1 VDGVVIRRGELTA
14 GRMTVCR
21 MRGLQRIP
29 QYGAP
34 ERPGVDVNNREIYSR
49 PASLPMPVRE
59 RALGT
64 NHRVSPGALVMMLL
78 VLALTL
84 PSNMKPPVDQV
95 VQVIVR
101 TDHGLI
107 DAAERLVLEVGGA
120 VGRRIPIID
129 GFVATI
135 PIDEI
140 EGLQRSNAIVSLTPD
155 ATVRLLGNVDGIDP
169 NKYPGSWSKVARNTK
184 LTEMWHSGWTGA
196 GIDVALIDSGV
207 APVPGMALQVING
220 PDLSFESQATNLTDI
235 DTYGHGTH
243 MAGLIAGRDE
253 AIRPGREDEDVD
265 RYFVGAAPGSRIVS
279 IKVAASDGATDV
291 SQVIAAI
298 DWVVQHRDSDGLNI
312 RVLNLSFGTD
322 GTQDYML
329 DPLAYAVEVA
339 WLHGI
344 VVVVAAGNSG
354 FGTAQL
360 NDPAYDPYV
369 IAVGAD
375 DTKGTDYPKD
385 DSIPSWQTR
394 GNGLRHPDI
403 VAPGKSIISLRDPGS
418 FVDEANPAA
427 RTGNTPRFFRG
438 SGSSQAAAIVSGAVA
453 TLLQQHP
460 ELTPDQVKAL
470 LMQTATPLPNA
481 DPVSQGAGLLNLH
494 RAREAKLSTVAGAVQ
509 TWPRSTGLGS
519 LQLARGS
526 VTTDDGGVVLQGE
539 QTVFGDAW
547 DATTWTA
554 SSWDGTSW
562 SGGDW
567 SGRTWSGD
575 CWCGSSWS
583 GRTWSG
589 RTWSGS
595 AWSGRTWS
603 GRSWS
608 GRTWS
613 GSGWSSGSWDSDAP
627 SSLSAGAWTSTLWGD

>member
-1 VDGVVIRRGELTA
+1 MNVHSRGNRRTPMCRWRGPGATVAANPRRVTVGAIVVPLLLTA
-14 GRMTVCR
+14 LILPPTT
-21 MRGLQRIP
+21 QI
-29 QYGAP
+29 
-34 ERPGVDVNNREIYSR
+34 
-49 PASLPMPVRE
+49 ASS
-59 RALGT
+59 
-64 NHRVSPGALVMMLL
+64 NQLV
-78 VLALTL
+78 
-84 PSNMKPPVDQV
+84 P
-95 VQVIVR
+95 VIVR
-101 TDHGLI
+101 GFQGSI
-107 DAAERLVLEVGGA
+107 EVAEQLVLDVGGEVG
-120 VGRRIPIID
+120 RPISIID
-129 GFVATI
+129 GFVAKVPPANI
-135 PIDEI
+135 PD
-140 EGLQRSNAIVSLTPD
+140 LQRSPAILSVTSD
-155 ATVRLLGNVDGIDP
+155 GTVHLLGTVDGMDP
-169 NKYPGSWSKVARNTK
+169 TKYPGSWSQVAHNTK
-184 LTEMWHSGWTGA
+184 LIEMWHNGWTGA

-207 APVPGMALQVING
+207 APVPGMDMQVVNG
-220 PDLSFESQATNLTDI
+220 PDLSFDSQAPNLTDI

-243 MAGLIAGRDE
+243 MAGLIAGRDA
-253 AIRPGREDEDVD
+253 AIPTGKEDEDVD

-298 DWVVQHRDSDGLNI
+298 DWVVQHRNSDGLNI

-322 GTQDYML
+322 GTQDYTL
-329 DPLAYAVEVA
+329 DPLAYAAEVA

-344 VVVVAAGNSG
+344 TVVVAAGNSG
-354 FGTAQL
+354 FGSPQL

-375 DTKGTDYPKD
+375 DTKGTDDPKD
-385 DSIPSWQTR
+385 DSIPSWQSR
-394 GNGLRHPDI
+394 GNALRHPDV

-418 FVDEANPAA
+418 LVDEANPVA
-427 RTGNTPRFFRG
+427 RVGATPRFLKG

-453 TLLQQHP
+453 TILQEHP
-460 ELTPDQVKAL
+460 ELTPDQVKDL
-470 LMQTATPLPNA
+470 LMQTAVPLRNA
-481 DPVSQGAGLLNLH
+481 DPIAQGAGLINLH
-494 RAREAKLSTVAGAVQ
+494 RAREAKISTVASAVQ

-526 VTTDDGGVVLQGE
+526 VTTEDDGSVLQGE
-539 QTVFGDAW
+539 QTIFGDSW
-547 DATTWTA
+547 DATAWAA
-554 SSWDGTSW
+554 SSWAGTSW

-603 GRSWS
+603 GRTWS

-613 GSGWSSGSWDSDAP
+613 GSGWSAGSWGLDDAP
-627 SSLSAGAWTSTLWGD
+627 SSLSSGAWTSTLWGD